1 MTMHLGHDSL
11 ADRVAASIRR
21 HRAGDAQALDVLYGD
36 VRPFLMHVALAS
48 GLTRHSAEDVVQN
61 TMVSMLAN
69 LGRLRDP
76 SAGLAWLSVIA
87 RREAIRVSRE
97 DRHADLVGDDGLDR
111 YADGVNDPERIAL
124 ARLARDVALRA
135 LAALP
140 DRYRALLTML
150 FLRDISDYAT
160 IAVELDMP
168 VGSIGPTRQRG
179 LRKVRAALAA
189 DPEGDFVGAY
199 TSRSTT

>member
-1 MTMHLGHDSL
+1 MVNRPL
-11 ADRVAASIRR
+11 
-21 HRAGDAQALDVLYGD
+21 AGDPLALDELYGD
-36 VRPFLMHVALAS
+36 VRPLLLHVAMGS

-69 LGRLRDP
+69 LPRLRDP
-76 SAGLAWLSVIA
+76 DAGLAWLSVIA

-97 DRHADLVGDDGLDR
+97 DRRADLVGDDGLDR
-111 YADGVNDPERIAL
+111 YVDGVNDPERIAL

-160 IAVELDMP
+160 IARELDMP

-189 DPEGDFVGAY
+189 DAEGDFVGAY